1 MAGKVL
7 VVDDEQDNVDLVER
21 ALTFTGYE
29 VAKAKS
35 GLEALALIPEFDPDV
50 VILDVMMPGMS
61 GIDVLNKIKKTYP
74 DPPAIIIFTIRDDI
88 KEINDGL
95 KAGAFSYLVKPS
107 TIEKLL
113 GAVQAALAARG

>member
-29 VAKAKS
+29 VVKAKS
-35 GLEALALIPEFDPDV
+35 GPEALALIPEFDPDV

-61 GIDVLNKIKKTYP
+61 GIDVLNKIKKTSP
-74 DPPAIIIFTIRDDI
+74 NPPAIILFTIRDDI
-88 KEINDGL
+88 KEINEGL

-113 GAVQAALAARG
+113 GAVQSALALRG